1 MAAFAEATE
10 RDVVIVNCTQC
21 QRGGV
26 RAIRDRQML
35 DECGVVSGADMT
47 PEAALTK
54 LGYLL
59 SRDDMTL
66 DEVKAAMPMSIRGE
80 SPIRPF

>member
-1 MAAFAEATE
+1 
-10 RDVVIVNCTQC
+10 
-21 QRGGV
+21 
-26 RAIRDRQML
+26 ML

-54 LGYLL
+54 LSYLL
-59 SRDDMTL
+59 SRDDLTL

-80 SPIRPF
+80 LTDTSVLGV